1 MKLLQINSVVNI
13 GSTGRIA
20 EQIGLT
26 AQRAGWDSYIAYGR
40 NASSSQ
46 SSLIKIGNKAD
57 ILWHGVMSRFLDA
70 HGRGSRCATSKF
82 VDVIREINPD
92 IVHLHNIH
100 GYYLNYKVLFEYL
113 AQSDIPVVWTLHDC
127 WPLTGHCSHFEF
139 AHCDLWKTR
148 CSNCVNKL
156 DYPCTIGID
165 RSAANHQ
172 LKMQLFNSVRN
183 LTFVPVSQWLANL
196 VSQSR
201 LHNYRMQV
209 INNGIDLSQFKLYD
223 PQEIHQL
230 RNAYGLQNATLLLG
244 VTSSWGQRKGLDD
257 FIALSRCVPANWKI
271 ILVGLTQKQLSLLP
285 PNIIGIQRT
294 ENIRQLAMLYSMASV
309 FVNLTYE
316 DTYPTTNLEAIACG
330 TPVVTYRTGGSPESI
345 SPDTGFVVDQGDLTG
360 VVDAVKNVLEQDREM
375 YRKTCRTYA
384 EMNFNMEDKFQEYI
398 DLYNVILNK

>member
-13 GSTGRIA
+13 GSTGRIS

-26 AQRAGWDSYIAYGR
+26 AQRTGWESYIAYGR

-46 SSLIKIGNKAD
+46 SNLIKIGNKAD
-57 ILWHGVMSRFLDA
+57 VMWHGVMSRFLDA
-70 HGRGSRCATSKF
+70 HGRGSRCATRKF
-82 VDVIREINPD
+82 VDVIRKINPD

-100 GYYLNYKVLFEYL
+100 GYYLNYNVLFEYL
-113 AQSDIPVVWTLHDC
+113 AQADIPVVWTLHDC
-127 WPLTGHCSHFEF
+127 WPLTGHCSHFDF
-139 AHCDLWKTR
+139 AQCDLWKTR
-148 CSNCVNKL
+148 CANCVNKL
-156 DYPCTIGID
+156 DYPSTIGID
-165 RSAANHQ
+165 RSTANHQ

-196 VSQSR
+196 VSQSC
-201 LHNYRMQV
+201 LQNYRMQV

-223 PQEIHQL
+223 SPEVLQT
-230 RNAYGLQNATLLLG
+230 RNAFGLNDETILLG
-244 VTSSWGQRKGLDD
+244 VASVWSPRKGLDD
-257 FIALSRCVPANWKI
+257 FIALSKRIPANWKI

-294 ENIRQLAMLYSMASV
+294 ENVRQLAMLYSMSSV